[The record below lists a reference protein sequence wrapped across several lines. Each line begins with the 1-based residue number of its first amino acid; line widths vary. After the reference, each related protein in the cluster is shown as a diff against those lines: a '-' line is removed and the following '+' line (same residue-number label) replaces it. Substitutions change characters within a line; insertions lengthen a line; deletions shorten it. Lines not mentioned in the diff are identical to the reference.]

1 MLLSTEFANGVLKF
15 EASLIAHLNEHDKI
29 LKERI
34 FRYAINL
41 GQDPKKPTEKKNF
54 FVVLFKSIKTKVV
67 DPVVN
72 FFQNMFG

>member
-15 EASLIAHLNEHDKI
+15 EASLIPHLNEHDKI
-29 LKERI
+29 LTERI
-34 FRYAINL
+34 FRYVINL

-54 FVVLFKSIKTKVV
+54 FVVLFKSMKTKIV

-72 FFQNMFG
+72 FFTKFFG